1 MTTNRFRR
9 IALGLD
15 GAVEGAHMAHPDFRA
30 NGRIFATLAPD
41 GYRGMV
47 KLTPDQQRRFVA
59 GGGGTFE
66 PASGAWGRQG
76 CTMVVLETVDE
87 ETLGEAMTL
96 AWRNAVSAPP
106 AAKRRRRSMRKR
118 TLVVIALVLLG
129 ASGQAQRG
137 GPTPEQQAAIAK
149 QDALEKS
156 TPRLQVTEDVLNLV
170 VPNHTIGEAVGVAKN
185 SKGNLFVFTR
195 SGNVGPAKGAT
206 ASQLFE
212 FDPVLKFVKQ
222 WGPDNYAA
230 SFAHTVR
237 VDKQDN
243 VWMTDEGANMIVKFN
258 PQGHVA
264 MVLGRKT
271 EAIDY
276 LERFTE
282 RGEKDENRFPAGNM
296 GTFNRPTDV
305 TWSPQGDIF
314 VSDGYNNSRVVKIAK
329 DGTWVKAVGTRGAG
343 PNQFNTPHAITA
355 DAKGNIYV
363 ADRGNRRIQVFD
375 SDLNPVKIIAN
386 VGAPWS
392 VCMTPAPTQ
401 YLFSGD
407 GNGKLYKVDPASGN
421 LVGWAQVG
429 LGHGQTGCLV
439 HELHCESETVVYK
452 GDCSTWTV
460 EKITIKGTTPPST
473 Q

>member
-1 MTTNRFRR
+1 
-9 IALGLD
+9 
-15 GAVEGAHMAHPDFRA
+15 MAR
-30 NGRIFATLAPD
+30 
-41 GYRGMV
+41 
-47 KLTPDQQRRFVA
+47 
-59 GGGGTFE
+59 
-66 PASGAWGRQG
+66 
-76 CTMVVLETVDE
+76 
-87 ETLGEAMTL
+87 
-96 AWRNAVSAPP
+96 
-106 AAKRRRRSMRKR
+106 R
-118 TLVVIALVLLG
+118 TLVLIAVIVLG
-129 ASGQAQRG
+129 AVGHAQRG
-137 GPTPEQQAAIAK
+137 APSPEQQAALAK
-149 QDALEKS
+149 QEALEKA
-156 TPRLQVTEDVLNLV
+156 TPKLQVTEDVLNLT

-185 SKGNLFVFTR
+185 SKGSLFVFTR
-195 SGNVGPAKGAT
+195 SGNLGPAKGAT

-212 FDPVLKFVKQ
+212 FDPLLRFVKQ

-258 PQGHVA
+258 PQGRVV

-282 RGEKDENRFPAGNM
+282 RGEKDENRFPAGTM

-305 TWSPQGDIF
+305 TWDPQGNIF

-329 DGTWVKAVGTRGAG
+329 DGTWVKALGTRGSA
-343 PNQFNTPHAITA
+343 PNQFNTPHAITS

-375 SDLNPVKIIAN
+375 ADLNPVRIIDT

-392 VCMTPAPTQ
+392 VCMSPGPTQ

-407 GNGKLYKVDPASGN
+407 GNGKLYKVDLTGK

-460 EKITIKGTTPPST
+460 EKITIKGATAPAT